1 MQYIW
6 VMREFRQFDAPVSIV
21 MTYEKSLE
29 PATISHFD
37 LGTVTHG
44 LVLVVWSRGL
54 GTVINGQGIM
64 QPAVVREYTNIPD
77 DMVIMTCIAM
87 GYPNHDFVANRVKSW
102 RTRNEYIV
110 TYTGFE

>member
-1 MQYIW
+1 
-6 VMREFRQFDAPVSIV
+6 MRPAQCPAVIAP
-21 MTYEKSLE
+21 Y
-29 PATISHFD
+29 
-37 LGTVTHG
+37 G
-44 LVLVVWSRGL
+44 LVPAVWSRGL

-64 QPAVVREYTNIPD
+64 QPAVVSEHANIPD

-87 GYPNHDFVANRVKSW
+87 GYPNQDFVANRVKSR

>member
-1 MQYIW
+1 MQNIW

-21 MTYEKSLE
+21 MTYDKSLE

-44 LVLVVWSRGL
+44 LVLAIWSRGL
-54 GTVINGQGIM
+54 GTVINGQGIV
-64 QPAVVREYTNIPD
+64 QPAVMRERTNIPD

-87 GYPNHDFVANRVKSW
+87 GYANHDFVANRVKSR
-102 RTRNEYIV
+102 RTLKEDIV
-110 TYTGFE
+110 T